1 MSRKPGAH
9 DTSSPGNG
17 EAARGSLVADAVKFA
32 AGERLILDGIDLT
45 ARPGE
50 KLAVIGPNGS
60 GKSTFLRCI
69 YAWHRPSVGAVLLDG
84 ANLAELRAIERARR
98 VSVLT
103 QESESRPSL
112 SVADVVALGR
122 LPHGNGLGGASA
134 EDAAIVARMLAL
146 LGLTEIALQPF
157 ATLSGGEAQ
166 RAMFARALAQQPTL
180 LVLDE
185 PTNHLDVRHQ
195 LELLNIASGLGIT
208 VIATLHDINIAA
220 RWCDRICLIDRG
232 KVRGLGPP
240 DQVLAPELL
249 ASVYGVA
256 VDRDDDPRTGRPRFS
271 FHLTT
276 SDPAT

>member
-1 MSRKPGAH
+1 L
-9 DTSSPGNG
+9 
-17 EAARGSLVADAVKFA
+17 RGDGLATRGTLVADAVRFV

-45 ARPGE
+45 ARPAE

-69 YAWHRPSVGAVLLDG
+69 YTWHRPSAGAVLLDG
-84 ANLAELRAIERARR
+84 TNLAELRAIERARQ
-98 VSVLT
+98 VGVLT
-103 QESESRPSL
+103 QETESRPSL
-112 SVADVVALGR
+112 SVIDVVALGR
-122 LPHGNGLGGASA
+122 LPHGNGLGGGSA

-146 LGLTEIALQPF
+146 TELTDIAQQPF

-166 RAMFARALAQQPTL
+166 RTMFARALAQQPTL

-195 LELLNIASGLGIT
+195 LELLNIASRLGIT
-208 VIATLHDINIAA
+208 VIATLHDINVAA

-240 DQVLAPELL
+240 DQVLEPELL
-249 ASVYGVA
+249 ALVYGVA
-256 VDRDDDPRTGRPRFS
+256 VDRDHDPRTGRPRFS
-271 FHLTT
+271 FHLNKL
-276 SDPAT
+276 DPAS

>member
-1 MSRKPGAH
+1 MSRNLDAR
-9 DTSSPGNG
+9 DAVSPGNG
-17 EAARGSLVADAVKFA
+17 SARGTLIADAVRFA

-45 ARPGE
+45 TRPAE

-69 YAWHRPSVGAVLLDG
+69 YAWHRPSAGAVLLDG
-84 ANLAELRAIERARR
+84 TNLAELRAIERARQ

-103 QESESRPSL
+103 QESEARPNL

-122 LPHGNGLGGASA
+122 LPHGNGLGGASVA
-134 EDAAIVARMLAL
+134 DAAIVARMLAL
-146 LGLTEIALQPF
+146 MELTDIAQQPF

-208 VIATLHDINIAA
+208 VIATLHDLNIAA
-220 RWCDRICLIDRG
+220 RWCDRICLVDRG
-232 KVRGLGPP
+232 KVRGLGSPE
-240 DQVLAPELL
+240 QVLEPELL
-249 ASVYGVA
+249 ASIYGVA

-271 FHLTT
+271 FHLNKP
-276 SDPAT
+276 DPAS